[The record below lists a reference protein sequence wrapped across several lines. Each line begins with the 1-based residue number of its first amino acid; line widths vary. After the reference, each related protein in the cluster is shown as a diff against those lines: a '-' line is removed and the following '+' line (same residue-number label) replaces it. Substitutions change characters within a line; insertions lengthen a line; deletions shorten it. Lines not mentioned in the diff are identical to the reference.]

1 MVDFHI
7 PELVLLMMQRAD
19 VSMLYLYI
27 IFVYYVFMTDLH
39 QLQCF
44 SIKFMKMCT
53 SFNINIIG
61 YVGCIAK

>member
-1 MVDFHI
+1 MVDFYI
-7 PELVLLMMQRAD
+7 TELVLLMMQRAD

-27 IFVYYVFMTDLH
+27 IFIYYVFMTDLL

-53 SFNINIIG
+53 SININIIG
-61 YVGCIAK
+61 YVGFIAK